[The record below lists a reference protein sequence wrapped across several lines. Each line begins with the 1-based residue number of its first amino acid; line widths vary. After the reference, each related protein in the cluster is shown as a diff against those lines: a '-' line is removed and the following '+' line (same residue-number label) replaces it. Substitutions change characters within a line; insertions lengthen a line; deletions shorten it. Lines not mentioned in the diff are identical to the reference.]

1 MKRIRLYIFI
11 YFTASMLLD
20 VVYRT
25 LDRLAKGHPSEWP
38 VVLLEQATG
47 YYGTLVLLPFLLWN
61 AHRVPFRLTAP
72 SIAWHAA
79 TLSVFSVLHTS
90 WNWGTRI
97 VLFDLFKLGHYDYGR
112 MPLRFFMEFPTDVIA
127 YCLWLGAY
135 AIYNNWLRAK
145 DLETQLVSARLDNLS
160 RQLQPHFLF
169 NALNAISS
177 VMHEDLQRA
186 DQMLERLCDFLRATL
201 RLPESPMVPISTEL
215 ALVRLYLN
223 VTQSRLE
230 DRLRFDIC
238 CDPQAEVTQLPSLL
252 LQPLVENAVEHGQ
265 DPSSGCVDIAIVV
278 RRDGELVRITIR
290 DHGTGP
296 LPVAEG
302 QGLQNAHRRLRTVF
316 GDRAAIRLNRH
327 PEGGALVEIHIPA

>member
-1 MKRIRLYIFI
+1 M
-11 YFTASMLLD
+11 
-20 VVYRT
+20 
-25 LDRLAKGHPSEWP
+25 
-38 VVLLEQATG
+38 
-47 YYGTLVLLPFLLWN
+47 
-61 AHRVPFRLTAP
+61 
-72 SIAWHAA
+72 AWHAVA
-79 TLSVFSVLHTS
+79 LLAFSVAHTS

-97 VLFDLFKLGHYDYGR
+97 VLFDIFKLGHYDYGR
-112 MPLRFFMEFPTDVIA
+112 MPLRFFMEFPADVIT
-127 YCLWLGAY
+127 YGLWLGAY
-135 AIYNNWLRAK
+135 AIYTSWLRAK

-177 VMHEDLQRA
+177 VMHEDVSRA

-201 RLPESPMVPISTEL
+201 RLPESPMVPIATEL
-215 ALVRLYLN
+215 ALVQLYLN

-238 CDPQAEVTQLPSLL
+238 CDPQAEGAQLPSLL

-265 DPSSGCVDIAIVV
+265 DPSSGRVDIAIMV
-278 RRDGELVRITIR
+278 RRDGGLVRITIR

-296 LPVAEG
+296 LPAAEG

>member
-11 YFTASMLLD
+11 YFTATMLLD

-25 LDRLAKGHPSEWP
+25 LDRLVRGGPSDWL

-47 YYGTLVLLPFLLWN
+47 YYGTMVLLPFILWS
-61 AHRVPFRLTAP
+61 ARRFPFRLAAT

-79 TLSVFSVLHTS
+79 ALVVFSVLHTS
-90 WNWGTRI
+90 WNWGTRL
-97 VLFDLFKLGHYDYGR
+97 VLFSVFNLGHYDYGR
-112 MPLRFFMEFPTDVIA
+112 MPLRFFMEFPSDVIA
-127 YCLWLGAY
+127 YGLWLGAY
-135 AIYNNWLRAK
+135 AIYSNWLRAK
-145 DLETQLVSARLDNLS
+145 ELETQLVSARLDNLS

-177 VMHEDLQRA
+177 VMYEDLSRA
-186 DQMLERLCDFLRATL
+186 DQMLNRLCDFLRATL

-215 ALVRLYLN
+215 ALVQLYLN

-238 CDPQAEVTQLPSLL
+238 CDSQAEVTQLPSLL

-265 DPSSGCVDIAIVV
+265 DPSSGRVDIAIAV

-296 LPVAEG
+296 LPASEG
-302 QGLQNAHRRLRTVF
+302 RGLQNAHLRLRTVF

>member
-1 MKRIRLYIFI
+1 
-11 YFTASMLLD
+11 
-20 VVYRT
+20 
-25 LDRLAKGHPSEWP
+25 
-38 VVLLEQATG
+38 
-47 YYGTLVLLPFLLWN
+47 
-61 AHRVPFRLTAP
+61 
-72 SIAWHAA
+72 
-79 TLSVFSVLHTS
+79 
-90 WNWGTRI
+90 
-97 VLFDLFKLGHYDYGR
+97 LFDLFKLGHYDYGR